1 MQDGS
6 GCLEGREDSTKVHER
21 ALQQHAG
28 ARRCHAAP
36 RRPTKPHEGPRSPTK
51 PHEAPRR
58 PTKPHASLHRNKQQQ
73 DCSGISV
80 WSFSCCRA
88 EICNLAES
96 GLSPPVPGEK
106 PAPEQLS
113 CRITSDTMPHLAL
126 RRKTQ
131 KRKSY
136 HVFPG
141 AALQMDLPCP
151 TAPLTTC
158 HRHRRRPHGT

>member
-1 MQDGS
+1 MPRR
-6 GCLEGREDSTKVHER
+6 EGGQHEGPR
-21 ALQQHAG
+21 TCPSA
-28 ARRCHAAP
+28 ARRCTQVP
-36 RRPTKPHEGPRSPTK
+36 RSPTKAHEGPRSPTK
-51 PHEAPRR
+51 AHEAPRSR
-58 PTKPHASLHRNKQQQ
+58 TKPHAGPRSPTQVCTGTNNNKIAV
-73 DCSGISV
+73 GISV
-80 WSFSCCRA
+80 WPLSCCRA

>member
-1 MQDGS
+1 MGPESRRNPQRLS
-6 GCLEGREDSTKVHER
+6 QIRGCRMVQGASKGGRT
-21 ALQQHAG
+21 
-28 ARRCHAAP
+28 ARRSTNVP
-36 RRPTKPHEGPRSPTK
+36 FSTQPHEGPRSPTK
-51 PHEAPRR
+51 PHEAARS
-58 PTKPHASLHRNKQQQ
+58 PTQVCTGTNNNKIAV
-73 DCSGISV
+73 GISV

-151 TAPLTTC
+151 TALTTC